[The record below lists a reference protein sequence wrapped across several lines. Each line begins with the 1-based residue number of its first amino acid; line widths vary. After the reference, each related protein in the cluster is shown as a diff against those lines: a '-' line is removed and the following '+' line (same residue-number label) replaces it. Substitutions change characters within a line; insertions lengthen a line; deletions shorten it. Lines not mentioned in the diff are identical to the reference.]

1 MQVMEQECGHR
12 GSVLV
17 YFCRLSTALRHLV
30 MARWKAG
37 APISERR
44 REAMG
49 QAAVRG
55 MGWGERLWWM
65 LYRHGLGRVSDGF
78 GRIWTAFAW
87 GEEGLDLRRGGM
99 SCHLT
104 MDGDIRIGRS

>member
-1 MQVMEQECGHR
+1 
-12 GSVLV
+12 
-17 YFCRLSTALRHLV
+17 
-30 MARWKAG
+30 
-37 APISERR
+37 
-44 REAMG
+44 MG
-49 QAAVRG
+49 QGAVRG

-65 LYRHGLGRVSDGF
+65 LYRHGLGRVSDGI

-104 MDGDIRIGRS
+104 MDGDIRMGRSQTSMVPYSLRRCGNPSQLPLVPPFQPRK